1 MSKKTLAIKDFLK
14 FLNAE
19 KKKGATEVTTE
30 ELAEWFYNNA
40 FADKNSFDVY
50 DFLREFL
57 GELTGWFGTMLL
69 SDGLKESHDFTVLDF
84 FEVLEK
90 FHPVFISPSSI
101 MIIKNQLSEKQKDFL
116 KQIIE

>member
-1 MSKKTLAIKDFLK
+1 
-14 FLNAE
+14 
-19 KKKGATEVTTE
+19 
-30 ELAEWFYNNA
+30 
-40 FADKNSFDVY
+40 
-50 DFLREFL
+50 
-57 GELTGWFGTMLL
+57 MLL